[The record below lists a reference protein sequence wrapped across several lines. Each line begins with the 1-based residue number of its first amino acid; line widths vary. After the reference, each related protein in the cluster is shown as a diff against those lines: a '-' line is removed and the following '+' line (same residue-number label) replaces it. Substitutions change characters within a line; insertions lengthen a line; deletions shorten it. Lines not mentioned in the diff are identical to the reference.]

1 MTFSDYRRWCSRELF
16 EKALNDQLEQWW
28 PKGQT
33 FAASLQNFGTSK
45 ARLLPNMAD
54 QFCWTPMEASVWT
67 SGIQTL
73 PFLNCNFGIQNVPQE
88 LSNFVVWFGLDTVPR
103 TYFDQMYRAL
113 LNGQAGEIHP
123 AHLNFTH
130 GERNFQFSPR
140 SALLFFA
147 CQFSISRVQQAD
159 VNFDLLKSHVTFT
172 SQMAVSGT
180 DGTLTTLCILDQ
192 RLFS

>member
-1 MTFSDYRRWCSRELF
+1 
-16 EKALNDQLEQWW
+16 
-28 PKGQT
+28 
-33 FAASLQNFGTSK
+33 
-45 ARLLPNMAD
+45 
-54 QFCWTPMEASVWT
+54 MEASVWT

-103 TYFDQMYRAL
+103 TL

-123 AHLNFTH
+123 AHFNFTH

-140 SALLFFA
+140 SALLFFVF
-147 CQFSISRVQQAD
+147 QFSISRVQQAD
-159 VNFDLLKSHVTFT
+159 VNFDLLKSPVTLGSGCHVTFT

>member
-1 MTFSDYRRWCSRELF
+1 MQHRSR
-16 EKALNDQLEQWW
+16 
-28 PKGQT
+28 T
-33 FAASLQNFGTSK
+33 CITSK

-159 VNFDLLKSHVTFT
+159 VNFDLLKWPVTLGFRVPRHFYESNGHVWNRWYFDYFVHFWINA
-172 SQMAVSGT
+172 S
-180 DGTLTTLCILDQ
+180 LL
-192 RLFS
+192 